1 MSLHD
6 VPNFQILFQYLQKAE
21 PKRYEQFLRIH
32 GFHLLANQVFLNTLL
47 LLPLLMVMVKMT
59 IRLMMMLML
68 MMMTM
73 MMMMMMM
80 MMMQIQMNIFH
91 DSSTPYEVKQV
102 AFDLNRST
110 VCSLVLL
117 VGGRKRG

>member
-21 PKRYEQFLRIH
+21 PKRYDQFLRIH
-32 GFHLLANQVFLNTLL
+32 GFHLLANQVILKILL

-59 IRLMMMLML
+59 IMLMVML
-68 MMMTM
+68 VLM

-80 MMMQIQMNIFH
+80 NIFPENRANKCVYYIFCFVV
-91 DSSTPYEVKQV
+91 SSFMIMP
-102 AFDLNRST
+102 L
-110 VCSLVLL
+110 
-117 VGGRKRG
+117 RKC